1 MRMTTYIFN
10 RPFVIALA
18 VACMTLG
25 LAQATVVPV
34 SPIGGETLALLPEA
48 QKKIMAFA
56 TYEERLAAI
65 KADKAKPHAERFY
78 CKDPETTWRTSAPL
92 VLKWQTTDG
101 EKGPWRILIGTSPD
115 FANAREL
122 WPNPEEKRKMA
133 MAGDSSMS
141 EKAQGNVRCYT
152 YEVPRPNLELDRT
165 YYWRHERHFDK
176 GFAKYGDEKTPW
188 NERIRLY
195 LLDCG
200 VTEEEIATFREI
212 MLED

>member
-1 MRMTTYIFN
+1 MRMTTYISN
-10 RPFVIALA
+10 RPFVMALA
-18 VACMTLG
+18 VACMTLD
-25 LAQATVVPV
+25 LAHAAVVPV
-34 SPIGGETLALLPEA
+34 SPIGGETVALLPEA

-78 CKDPETTWRTSAPL
+78 CKDSETTWRTSAPL

-122 WPNPEEKRKMA
+122 WPTPEEKRKMA
-133 MAGDSSMS
+133 MSGDRSMS

-152 YEVPRPNLELDRT
+152 YEVPRPNLELGRT
-165 YYWRHERHFDK
+165 GLLASRAALRQ
-176 GFAKYGDEKTPW
+176 GFCKV
-188 NERIRLY
+188 RR
-195 LLDCG
+195 
-200 VTEEEIATFREI
+200 
-212 MLED
+212 